1 MGAQSLVNWILLLR
15 SNSNLFTMA
24 DVEKKKKKK
33 KKEETAEPAAEA
45 APEPAAAPAKSSTKA
60 STGSKKKQEVQ
71 RSGSNVFSMFSQK
84 QVAEFKEGFQLMDR
98 DKDGILSKNDLR
110 ATFDELGRI
119 APEKELD
126 EMIGDAPGPINF
138 TMLLTMFAERQSGGS
153 DEDDVV
159 INAFKSFDDGEG
171 HIDGETLRHALMTWG
186 DKFSSKEVDDAY
198 ESMSIDGAGKIDT
211 QKLIEMLTAAPAE
224 EEAEAA

>member
-1 MGAQSLVNWILLLR
+1 VNWVPFFR
-15 SNSNLFTMA
+15 SKPNLFTMA

-33 KKEETAEPAAEA
+33 KKEEVEPAVEA
-45 APEPAAAPAKSSTKA
+45 APEPAAPAPAKSSTKA
-60 STGSKKKQEVQ
+60 STGSSKKKQEVQ

-126 EMIGDAPGPINF
+126 EMINDAPGPINF

-159 INAFKSFDDGEG
+159 IGAFKSFDDGEG
-171 HIDGETLRHALMTWG
+171 NIDGETLRHALMTWG
-186 DKFSSKEVDDAY
+186 DRFSSKEVDDAY
-198 ESMSIDGAGKIDT
+198 ESMTIDGAGKIDC
-211 QKLIEMLTAAPAE
+211 QKLIEMLTAAPVE
-224 EEAEAA
+224 EDAEAA

>member
-1 MGAQSLVNWILLLR
+1 MGAQSL
-15 SNSNLFTMA
+15 
-24 DVEKKKKKK
+24 
-33 KKEETAEPAAEA
+33 
-45 APEPAAAPAKSSTKA
+45 
-60 STGSKKKQEVQ
+60 TGSRSFVEATRNSSQWRMLKRRRRRRRRKRQPKSLPSRRPLPLPLPPSLRRRLRLDRRRSRKFQ

-126 EMIGDAPGPINF
+126 EMINDAPGPINF

-159 INAFKSFDDGEG
+159 IGAFRSFDDGEG
-171 HIDGETLRHALMTWG
+171 HIDGESLRHALMTWG
-186 DKFSSKEVDDAY
+186 D
-198 ESMSIDGAGKIDT
+198 
-211 QKLIEMLTAAPAE
+211 
-224 EEAEAA
+224 

>member
-1 MGAQSLVNWILLLR
+1 
-15 SNSNLFTMA
+15 MA

-33 KKEETAEPAAEA
+33 KKKEEVADAPAAEA
-45 APEPAAAPAKSSTKA
+45 EAAPAPAPAPAKSSTKA

-126 EMIGDAPGPINF
+126 EMINDAPGPINF

-171 HIDGETLRHALMTWG
+171 HIDGESLRHALMTWG
-186 DKFSSKEVDDAY
+186 DKFTSKEVDDAF
-198 ESMSIDGAGKIDT
+198 ESMVIDSENKIDT

>member
-1 MGAQSLVNWILLLR
+1 MGWYQRRVHGGPVSNWIPLFRR
-15 SNSNLFTMA
+15 SHSQLFTMA

-33 KKEETAEPAAEA
+33 KKEEVAEVAPEPEA
-45 APEPAAAPAKSSTKA
+45 APAPAPAKSSTKA
-60 STGSKKKQEVQ
+60 SSGSKKKQEVQ
-71 RSGSNVFSMFSQK
+71 RSGSNVFSMLSQ
-84 QVAEFKEGFQLMDR
+84 
-98 DKDGILSKNDLR
+98 NDLR

-126 EMIGDAPGPINF
+126 EMINDAPGPINF
-138 TMLLTMFAERQSGGS
+138 PMLLTMFAERQSGGS

-159 INAFKSFDDGEG
+159 IDAFRSFDDGEG
-171 HIDGETLRHALMTWG
+171 HIDGESLRHALMTWG
-186 DKFSSKEVDDAY
+186 DKFTSKEVDDAF
-198 ESMSIDGAGKIDT
+198 ESMVIDGDNKIDC

>member
-1 MGAQSLVNWILLLR
+1 MG
-15 SNSNLFTMA
+15 
-24 DVEKKKKKK
+24 
-33 KKEETAEPAAEA
+33 
-45 APEPAAAPAKSSTKA
+45 
-60 STGSKKKQEVQ
+60 
-71 RSGSNVFSMFSQK
+71 VFSMFSQK

-126 EMIGDAPGPINF
+126 EMINDAPGPTNF

-159 INAFKSFDDGEG
+159 INAFKSSDDGEG
-171 HIDGETLRHALMTWG
+171 HIDGESLRHALMTWG
-186 DKFSSKEVDDAY
+186 DKFTSSRRCLR
-198 ESMSIDGAGKIDT
+198 IDGHRLREQNRHPETDRDVDGRSRRGRSRSCLSNLKTKATSFHCTFNVSSPRCYLPKNIFFLFFFFFVSLFIVYGT
-211 QKLIEMLTAAPAE
+211 FVVVSGG
-224 EEAEAA
+224 

>member
-1 MGAQSLVNWILLLR
+1 MG
-15 SNSNLFTMA
+15 
-24 DVEKKKKKK
+24 
-33 KKEETAEPAAEA
+33 
-45 APEPAAAPAKSSTKA
+45 
-60 STGSKKKQEVQ
+60 
-71 RSGSNVFSMFSQK
+71 GSNVFSMFSQK

-126 EMIGDAPGPINF
+126 EMIAAAPGPI
-138 TMLLTMFAERQSGGS
+138 
-153 DEDDVV
+153 
-159 INAFKSFDDGEG
+159 DGES
-171 HIDGETLRHALMTWG
+171 LRHALMTWG
-186 DKFSSKEVDDAY
+186 DKFSSKEVDDAF
-198 ESMSIDGAGKIDT
+198 ESMVIDSENKIDT

>member
-1 MGAQSLVNWILLLR
+1 MYIVGEQ
-15 SNSNLFTMA
+15 
-24 DVEKKKKKK
+24 
-33 KKEETAEPAAEA
+33 
-45 APEPAAAPAKSSTKA
+45 SSTKA

-126 EMIGDAPGPINF
+126 EMINDAPGPINF
-138 TMLLTMFAERQSGGS
+138 TMLLTMFAERQSGGNYLPPPLAHYFPNEYPS
-153 DEDDVV
+153 G
-159 INAFKSFDDGEG
+159 S
-171 HIDGETLRHALMTWG
+171 
-186 DKFSSKEVDDAY
+186 
-198 ESMSIDGAGKIDT
+198 
-211 QKLIEMLTAAPAE
+211 EMNGTIQVY
-224 EEAEAA
+224 

>member
-1 MGAQSLVNWILLLR
+1 MGWYQRRVHGGPVSNWIPLFRR
-15 SNSNLFTMA
+15 SHSQLFTMA

-33 KKEETAEPAAEA
+33 KKEEVAEVAPEPEA
-45 APEPAAAPAKSSTKA
+45 APAPAPAKSSTKA
-60 STGSKKKQEVQ
+60 SSGSKKQEVQ

-98 DKDGILSKNDLR
+98 DKGGILSKNDLR

-126 EMIGDAPGPINF
+126 EMINDAPGPINF

-159 INAFKSFDDGEG
+159 IDAFRSFDD
-171 HIDGETLRHALMTWG
+171 
-186 DKFSSKEVDDAY
+186 
-198 ESMSIDGAGKIDT
+198 
-211 QKLIEMLTAAPAE
+211 
-224 EEAEAA
+224 

>member
-1 MGAQSLVNWILLLR
+1 MGVSNWIPLFR
-15 SNSNLFTMA
+15 KSRTNLFIMA

-33 KKEETAEPAAEA
+33 KKEEVAEPAPEPEA
-45 APEPAAAPAKSSTKA
+45 APAPAPAKSSTKA

-71 RSGSNVFSMFSQK
+71 RSGSNVFS
-84 QVAEFKEGFQLMDR
+84 
-98 DKDGILSKNDLR
+98 ILSKNDLR

-119 APEKELD
+119 APERELD
-126 EMIGDAPGPINF
+126 EMIADAPGPINF

-171 HIDGETLRHALMTWG
+171 HIDGDSLRHALMTWG
-186 DKFSSKEVDDAY
+186 DKFSSKEVDDAF
-198 ESMSIDGAGKIDT
+198 ESMVIDGNNKIDT

>member
-1 MGAQSLVNWILLLR
+1 
-15 SNSNLFTMA
+15 
-24 DVEKKKKKK
+24 
-33 KKEETAEPAAEA
+33 
-45 APEPAAAPAKSSTKA
+45 
-60 STGSKKKQEVQ
+60 
-71 RSGSNVFSMFSQK
+71 
-84 QVAEFKEGFQLMDR
+84 MDR

-126 EMIGDAPGPINF
+126 EMIADAPGPINF

-159 INAFKSFDDGEG
+159 INAFKSFDDGDG
-171 HIDGETLRHALMTWG
+171 HN
-186 DKFSSKEVDDAY
+186 
-198 ESMSIDGAGKIDT
+198 KIDT